1 MRKTAVTCLM
11 GLVLLNLSCRCHEE
25 ASSLIAHRLT
35 TEMAA
40 LMVDAGAIVS
50 ALNAF
55 HEENLRYPESKT
67 ELAAFC
73 RLHPEYQSLDDGLL
87 ETIQYELLED
97 GNYQLLLPLRTTGT
111 ETRYVPVTGTPPAEV
126 NTMGSDL
133 IKLEMQRA
141 LEGLYQKDT
150 LNAP

>member
-11 GLVLLNLSCRCHEE
+11 GLGLLNLSCRCHEE
-25 ASSLIAHRLT
+25 ASSLIARSIAKET
-35 TEMAA
+35 GR
-40 LMVDAGAIVS
+40 LMVDADAIVG

-87 ETIQYELLED
+87 ETMQYEPLED
-97 GNYQLLLPLRTTGT
+97 GTYQLLLPLRTQTET
-111 ETRYVPVTGTPPAEV
+111 TAETRYVPVTDSASVEA
-126 NTMGSDL
+126 NQMGNDL
-133 IKLEMQRA
+133 IKAEQQRM
-141 LEGLYQKDT
+141 LEGLFQ
-150 LNAP
+150 NP